1 MTGMNEKKQTTM
13 SINTTGEQFYFFT
26 KWTLLSLGIIPLS
39 YIISLIA
46 VLAVHTAFGFNMT
59 EWGTPLSQ
67 TLMQIAGGAVIGLGT
82 GVYQRSL
89 LRKLF
94 DVKSS
99 WIYALIIGFTI
110 TELIAGIILWKMG
123 LNRGELRF
131 IEFKPIPESLIF
143 ACAGLLIGLLQWTI
157 LRKYFTKSGFWI
169 LASLLGWGICIIVT
183 LISIWAFF
191 IGALLYGAI
200 TNATLLWIMQK
211 KKVQR

>member
-1 MTGMNEKKQTTM
+1 MPISTNIEK
-13 SINTTGEQFYFFT
+13 FHFFI

-39 YIISLIA
+39 YIVSLFA
-46 VLAVHTAFGFNMT
+46 VLVVHGAFGFNMT

-94 DVKSS
+94 DVTSS

-131 IEFKPIPESLIF
+131 IEFKPIPESFIF

-157 LRKYFTKSGFWI
+157 LRKYFYKSGFWI
-169 LASLLGWGICIIVT
+169 FASILGWGICIIVT
-183 LISIWAFF
+183 QISVWAFF

-200 TNATLLWIMQK
+200 TGATLLWIMQT

>member
-1 MTGMNEKKQTTM
+1 M
-13 SINTTGEQFYFFT
+13 SINTNREKFLFFI
-26 KWTLLSLGIIPLS
+26 KWTLLSLGVITLS
-39 YIISLIA
+39 YIISLFA
-46 VLAVHTAFGFNMT
+46 VLVVHTAFGFNMT

-67 TLMQIAGGAVIGLGT
+67 TLMQIAGGAVIGFGT

-94 DVKSS
+94 DVTSS

-131 IEFKPIPESLIF
+131 IEFRPIPESVIF

-157 LRKYFTKSGFWI
+157 LRRFFYNSGFWV
-169 LASLLGWGICIIVT
+169 LACTLGWGICIIIT
-183 LISIWAFF
+183 MISVWAFF
-191 IGALLYGAI
+191 IGALMYGAI
-200 TNATLLWIMQK
+200 TGITLMWIMQIK
-211 KKVQR
+211 KDQVKATIIRE